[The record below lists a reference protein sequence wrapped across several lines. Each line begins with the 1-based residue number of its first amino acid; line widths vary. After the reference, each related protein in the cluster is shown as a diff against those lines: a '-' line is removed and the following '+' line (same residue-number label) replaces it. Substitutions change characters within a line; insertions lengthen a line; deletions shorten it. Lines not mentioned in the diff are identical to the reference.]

1 MGNIMENLPFANST
15 IYTEP
20 IAQKTKT
27 HARTRNQLKPEEW
40 KELRPKIQRLYNEE
54 GKTFEQVAAI
64 LHKENNFLPT

>member
-1 MGNIMENLPFANST
+1 MGNIMDNLPFANSAICFET
-15 IYTEP
+15 TAERP
-20 IAQKTKT
+20 KT

-40 KELRPKIQRLYNEE
+40 KELGPKIQRLYNEE